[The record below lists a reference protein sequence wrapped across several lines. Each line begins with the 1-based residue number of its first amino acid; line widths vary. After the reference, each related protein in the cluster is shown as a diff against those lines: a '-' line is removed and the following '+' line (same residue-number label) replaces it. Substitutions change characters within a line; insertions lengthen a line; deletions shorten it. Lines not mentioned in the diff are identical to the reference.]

1 MQSHNSCI
9 LGTKKATHYTFTD
22 FLNQFRIN
30 LKIIATKQSVTEAC
44 YESGYANISYFNK
57 IFKKS
62 LVKTPLI
69 LGKLITT
76 NNNQLFYKVI
86 KQLLLK
92 FLKLKQKN
100 STLLLVS

>member
-1 MQSHNSCI
+1 
-9 LGTKKATHYTFTD
+9 
-22 FLNQFRIN
+22 LNQFRIN
-30 LKIIATKQSVTEAC
+30 QSKIIATNKNVTEAC
-44 YESGYANISYFNK
+44 YESGYTNISYFNK

-76 NNNQLFYKVI
+76 NNNQLFYKAHQTTSV
-86 KQLLLK
+86 KVLK
-92 FLKLKQKN
+92 KLKQKN